1 MKEHAERK
9 NKITRMTGYDVEKE
23 GEIRILNKSEPN
35 MIMVM
40 NIENTI
46 PKGKGGNL
54 VTFSKT

>member
-1 MKEHAERK
+1 
-9 NKITRMTGYDVEKE
+9 MTGYDVEKE

-40 NIENTI
+40 KIENTI
-46 PKGKGGNL
+46 PKGKGGKL